1 MDQTNGSGKSG
12 AGIRTRDIA
21 LCLLCEA
28 PGVPYYEGLVDKL
41 YGVPGEW
48 NWLRCPACGLFWLN
62 PRPVPEDT
70 DKLYERYHTHAA
82 EVRPL
87 LPPRAG
93 PASPRSSGRRAI
105 LAVRFGYAP
114 PNLTK
119 TAAAMGRFLS
129 AVPSFRDRAGR
140 EVLWL
145 RKKPRGRLLE
155 IGCGNGEFLGGMRAR
170 GWDVVGV
177 EPDPVAN
184 ASARRR
190 FGLDV
195 LRDPIEE
202 ARFEA
207 ASFDA
212 IAMNNVIEH
221 LENPVRTLGECARLL
236 RKGGEL
242 VIVTPNVESLGHRV
256 FGRAWRG
263 LEQPRHFFLFSL
275 RTLKAAFRSAAAG
288 APGQAWGSASAAL
301 ARDYKL
307 RASGEPLARP
317 LADLKIEIAR
327 TTATG
332 SRYIW
337 RASRSLRRGPKGE
350 GRLDEWESRLFSFFE
365 RGLAAVGPFGEEIVL
380 IARKK

>member
-1 MDQTNGSGKSG
+1 MEETNGSGKSG
-12 AGIRTRDIA
+12 AGIRTRGIA

-28 PGVPYYEGLVDKL
+28 PGVPYYERLVDKL

-62 PRPVPEDT
+62 PRPIPEDME
-70 DKLYERYHTHAA
+70 KLYEHYHTHAA
-82 EVRPL
+82 EVPQT
-87 LPPRAG
+87 PPRAG
-93 PASPRSSGRRAI
+93 PASLRRSGRKAI

-114 PNLTK
+114 RNLTK
-119 TAAAMGRFLS
+119 TAAAMGWFLS
-129 AVPSFRDRAGR
+129 SIPSFRERAGR

-155 IGCGNGEFLGGMRAR
+155 IGCGNGEFLRCMQAR
-170 GWDVVGV
+170 GWDVVGI

-184 ASARRR
+184 GTARRR

-202 ARFEA
+202 AYLEA

-263 LEQPRHFFLFSL
+263 LEPPRHFFLFSMS
-275 RTLKAAFRSAAAG
+275 TLKAAFRSM
-288 APGQAWGSASAAL
+288 
-301 ARDYKL
+301 
-307 RASGEPLARP
+307 E
-317 LADLKIEIAR
+317 LKIDIAR

-332 SRYIW
+332 SQYIW
-337 RASRSLRRGPKGE
+337 RASRSLRRGTLPFEGRAKGE
-350 GRLDEWESRLFSFFE
+350 RRLDKWESRLFSLLE
-365 RGLAAVGPFGEEIVL
+365 RALAAVGPFGEEIVL
-380 IARKK
+380 IAQKK